1 MKKMK
6 SFKQKMGLLGMT
18 AVLLTGTLTS
28 VNVSPVWAAEETE
41 AAEADSQGFDMST
54 SYPGVSAKAGETVSF
69 TLNFASLTGDSY
81 DASLSVES
89 IPEGWSGTFRGDES
103 QISRIHIS
111 AESSTSDSS
120 EESGNTATFSL
131 TIPEDAEEGTYQ
143 IELLADDGSGNEDLL
158 ELEVT
163 VDQTETGQGNFT
175 TEYPEQQGASGT
187 SFSFDATLVN
197 NRGAAQS
204 YSLSAE
210 APSGW
215 QVSFTPSGESSQVA
229 SIEVEAGSSA
239 GLTIDVTPP
248 ETITEGEYT
257 IPCTAVSASETLST
271 DLVVTITGTYDL
283 TVSTPSGN
291 LSLDAYANTEES
303 FTLTVTNTGNVDLS
317 NINLSSSLPTDWEAD
332 FSESTIDTLEA
343 GASKEVTV
351 NLTPSSDAITGDY
364 VATITASTDETSSE
378 AQFRVSIKTHT
389 SWGIVAVVIIIALLV
404 CLGLIFKKYGRR

>member
-1 MKKMK
+1 M
-6 SFKQKMGLLGMT
+6 
-18 AVLLTGTLTS
+18 
-28 VNVSPVWAAEETE
+28 
-41 AAEADSQGFDMST
+41 
-54 SYPGVSAKAGETVSF
+54 
-69 TLNFASLTGDSY
+69 
-81 DASLSVES
+81 
-89 IPEGWSGTFRGDES
+89 
-103 QISRIHIS
+103 
-111 AESSTSDSS
+111 
-120 EESGNTATFSL
+120 
-131 TIPEDAEEGTYQ
+131 
-143 IELLADDGSGNEDLL
+143 
-158 ELEVT
+158 
-163 VDQTETGQGNFT
+163 
-175 TEYPEQQGASGT
+175 
-187 SFSFDATLVN
+187 N

-351 NLTPSSDAITGDY
+351 YLTPSSDAITGDY

>member
-28 VNVSPVWAAEETE
+28 VNVSPVWAAEETD

-81 DASLSVES
+81 DAALSVES

-111 AESSTSDSS
+111 AESSISDSS

>member
-41 AAEADSQGFDMST
+41 AVEADSQGFDMST

-81 DASLSVES
+81 DAALSVES

-197 NRGAAQS
+197 NRGAAQ
-204 YSLSAE
+204 
-210 APSGW
+210 
-215 QVSFTPSGESSQVA
+215 
-229 SIEVEAGSSA
+229 
-239 GLTIDVTPP
+239 
-248 ETITEGEYT
+248 
-257 IPCTAVSASETLST
+257 
-271 DLVVTITGTYDL
+271 
-283 TVSTPSGN
+283 
-291 LSLDAYANTEES
+291 
-303 FTLTVTNTGNVDLS
+303 
-317 NINLSSSLPTDWEAD
+317 
-332 FSESTIDTLEA
+332 
-343 GASKEVTV
+343 
-351 NLTPSSDAITGDY
+351 
-364 VATITASTDETSSE
+364 
-378 AQFRVSIKTHT
+378 
-389 SWGIVAVVIIIALLV
+389 
-404 CLGLIFKKYGRR
+404 

>member
-1 MKKMK
+1 MKKAR

-18 AVLLTGTLTS
+18 AVLLTGSCSSLYAL
-28 VNVSPVWAAEETE
+28 PVMAAEETQRTQ
-41 AAEADSQGFDMST
+41 DGFEMST
-54 SYPGVSAKAGETVSF
+54 AYPGISAKAGETVSF
-69 TLNFASLTGDSY
+69 TLDFKSLSGDSY
-81 DASLSVES
+81 DAALSVES
-89 IPEGWSGTFRGDES
+89 IPEGWSGSFRGEES
-103 QISRIHIS
+103 QISKIHIDGS
-111 AESSTSDSS
+111 APMEEGGSTVS
-120 EESGNTATFSL
+120 FSL
-131 TIPEDAEEGTYQ
+131 SIPEDSQEGTYD
-143 IELLADDGSGNEDLL
+143 IELKADDGEGNEDLL
-158 ELEVT
+158 ALEVN
-163 VDQTETGQGNFT
+163 VDENETGQGNFT
-175 TEYPEQQGASGT
+175 TEYPEQQAASGT

-197 NRGAAQS
+197 NGGSAQS

-343 GASKEVTV
+343 GATKEVTV

-364 VATITASTDETSSE
+364 VATITASTDEASADAS
-378 AQFRVSIKTHT
+378 FRVSIKTHT
-389 SWGIVAVVIIIALLV
+389 SWGIAAVVIILALLA
-404 CLGLIFKKYGRR
+404 CLGVVFKKYGRR